1 MNIANRVKAVRRE
14 AGLNQLDFSKRIG
27 ITRQYLSLIESGERS
42 PSDLVKNAICREYN
56 ICREWLD
63 DGIEPM
69 HPAKELNDIALI
81 VKTMEGQSES
91 KKELIRIIAS
101 MPDELLDQ
109 FLALLKSKLL

>member
-1 MNIANRVKAVRRE
+1 
-14 AGLNQLDFSKRIG
+14 
-27 ITRQYLSLIESGERS
+27 
-42 PSDLVKNAICREYN
+42 
-56 ICREWLD
+56 
-63 DGIEPM
+63 M

-91 KKELIRIIAS
+91 KKELIRMIAS